1 MMSENIRKLIRKFV
15 ASKPRNTAEI
25 VSWLEAQK
33 EIQSSKTDISG
44 LLESDETILRIGTMR
59 RSGIAGREYPLS
71 EWATDEWVAHHER
84 GLSMK
89 EE

>member
-1 MMSENIRKLIRKFV
+1 MSENIRKLIRKFV

-33 EIQSSKTDISG
+33 EIQTSKTDISG
-44 LLESDETILRIGTMR
+44 LLESDETIIRIGTMR

-84 GLSMK
+84 GVSRK

>member
-1 MMSENIRKLIRKFV
+1 MRSENIRKWIRNFV

-33 EIQSSKTDISG
+33 EIQTSKTDISG
-44 LLESDETILRIGTMR
+44 LLESDETIIRIGTMR

>member
-15 ASKPRNTAEI
+15 ASKPRNTTEI
-25 VSWLEAQK
+25 VSWLEGQK

-44 LLESDETILRIGTMR
+44 LLESDETIIRIGTMR
-59 RSGIAGREYPLS
+59 RSGIAGREYPP

-84 GLSMK
+84 GLSTK

>member
-1 MMSENIRKLIRKFV
+1 MPENIRKLIRKFV
-15 ASKPRNTAEI
+15 SEKPRNTAEI
-25 VSWLEAQK
+25 VSWLGAQK
-33 EIQSSKTDISG
+33 EIQQTNTDISG
-44 LLESDETILRIGTMR
+44 LLESDETIIRIGTMR

>member
-44 LLESDETILRIGTMR
+44 LLESDETIIRIGTMR
-59 RSGIAGREYPLS
+59 RSGITGREYPLS

>member
-1 MMSENIRKLIRKFV
+1 MSENIRKLIRKFV

-33 EIQSSKTDISG
+33 EIQTSKTDISG
-44 LLESDETILRIGTMR
+44 LLESDETIIRIGTMR

-84 GLSMK
+84 GLSMR

>member
-15 ASKPRNTAEI
+15 SSKPRNTAEI

-33 EIQSSKTDISG
+33 DIQSSKIDISG
-44 LLESDETILRIGTMR
+44 LLESDETIIRIGTMR

-84 GLSMK
+84 GLSIK

>member
-1 MMSENIRKLIRKFV
+1 MSENIRKLIRKFV

-44 LLESDETILRIGTMR
+44 LLESDETIIRIGTMR

-84 GLSMK
+84 GLSIK

>member
-1 MMSENIRKLIRKFV
+1 MSENIRKLIRKFV

-44 LLESDETILRIGTMR
+44 LLESDETIIRIGTMR

>member
-15 ASKPRNTAEI
+15 SKKPRNTAEI
-25 VSWLEAQK
+25 VSWLEEQE
-33 EIQSSKTDISG
+33 EIQSSKSDISG
-44 LLESDETILRIGTMR
+44 LLESDESIIRIGTMR
-59 RSGIAGREYPLS
+59 RSGITGREYPLS

>member
-44 LLESDETILRIGTMR
+44 LLESDETIIRIGTMR

-71 EWATDEWVAHHER
+71 EWATEEWVAHHER

>member
-33 EIQSSKTDISG
+33 EIQTSKTDISG
-44 LLESDETILRIGTMR
+44 LLESDETIIRIGTMR

>member
-1 MMSENIRKLIRKFV
+1 MSENIRKLIRKFV
-15 ASKPRNTAEI
+15 AGKPRNTAEI
-25 VSWLEAQK
+25 VSWLEGQK

-44 LLESDETILRIGTMR
+44 LLESDETIIRIGTMR

-84 GLSMK
+84 GLSTK

>member
-44 LLESDETILRIGTMR
+44 LLESDETIIRIGTMR

>member
-1 MMSENIRKLIRKFV
+1 MPENIRKLIRKFV
-15 ASKPRNTAEI
+15 SEKPRNTAEI
-25 VSWLEAQK
+25 VSWLGAQK
-33 EIQSSKTDISG
+33 EIQQSNTDISG
-44 LLESDETILRIGTMR
+44 LLESDETIIRIGTMR

-84 GLSMK
+84 GLSTK

>member
-1 MMSENIRKLIRKFV
+1 MPENIRKLIRKFV
-15 ASKPRNTAEI
+15 SEKPRNTAEI
-25 VSWLEAQK
+25 VSWLGAQK
-33 EIQSSKTDISG
+33 EIQQTNTDISG
-44 LLESDETILRIGTMR
+44 LLESDETIIRIGTMR

-84 GLSMK
+84 GSPTK

>member
-1 MMSENIRKLIRKFV
+1 MSENIRKLIRKFV
-15 ASKPRNTAEI
+15 ASNPRNTAEI

-44 LLESDETILRIGTMR
+44 LLESDETIIRIGTMR

-84 GLSMK
+84 GSPTK

>member
-1 MMSENIRKLIRKFV
+1 MSENIRKLIRKFV

-33 EIQSSKTDISG
+33 EIQTSKTDISG
-44 LLESDETILRIGTMR
+44 LLESDETIIRIGTMR

>member
-1 MMSENIRKLIRKFV
+1 MMSENIRKLIGKFV
-15 ASKPRNTAEI
+15 SIKPRNTAEI
-25 VSWLEAQK
+25 VSWLEEQK
-33 EIQSSKTDISG
+33 EIQSSKSDISG
-44 LLESDETILRIGTMR
+44 LLESDESIIRIGTMR
-59 RSGIAGREYPLS
+59 RSGITGREYPLS

>member
-44 LLESDETILRIGTMR
+44 LLESDETIIRIGTMR

-84 GLSMK
+84 GLSTK

>member
-15 ASKPRNTAEI
+15 SSKPRNTAEI

-33 EIQSSKTDISG
+33 DIQSSKIDISG
-44 LLESDETILRIGTMR
+44 LLESDETIIRIGTMR

>member
-1 MMSENIRKLIRKFV
+1 MSENIRKLIRKFV

-33 EIQSSKTDISG
+33 EIQTSKTDISG
-44 LLESDETILRIGTMR
+44 LLESDETIIRIGTMR
-59 RSGIAGREYPLS
+59 RSGITGREYPLS

>member
-33 EIQSSKTDISG
+33 EIQTSKTDISG
-44 LLESDETILRIGTMR
+44 LLESDETIIRIGTMR

-84 GLSMK
+84 GLSTK

>member
-1 MMSENIRKLIRKFV
+1 MSENIRKLIRKFV

-33 EIQSSKTDISG
+33 EIQTSKTDISG
-44 LLESDETILRIGTMR
+44 LLESDETIIRIGTMR

-84 GLSMK
+84 GLSTK

>member
-1 MMSENIRKLIRKFV
+1 MSENIRKLIRKFV

-44 LLESDETILRIGTMR
+44 LLESDETIIRIGTMR
-59 RSGIAGREYPLS
+59 RSGIAGREHHLS

>member
-1 MMSENIRKLIRKFV
+1 MSENIRKLIRKFV
-15 ASKPRNTAEI
+15 SKKRRNTAEI
-25 VSWLEAQK
+25 VSWLEEQK
-33 EIQSSKTDISG
+33 EIQSSKSDISG
-44 LLESDETILRIGTMR
+44 LLESDESIIRIGTMR
-59 RSGIAGREYPLS
+59 RSGITGREYPLS

>member
-25 VSWLEAQK
+25 VSWLEAQN

-44 LLESDETILRIGTMR
+44 LLESDETIIRIGTMR
-59 RSGIAGREYPLS
+59 RSGIVGREYPLS

>member
-15 ASKPRNTAEI
+15 SEKPRNTAEI
-25 VSWLEAQK
+25 VSWLGAQK
-33 EIQSSKTDISG
+33 EIQQTNTDISG
-44 LLESDETILRIGTMR
+44 LLESDETIIRIGTMR
-59 RSGIAGREYPLS
+59 RSGIAGREHHLS

-84 GLSMK
+84 GSPTK